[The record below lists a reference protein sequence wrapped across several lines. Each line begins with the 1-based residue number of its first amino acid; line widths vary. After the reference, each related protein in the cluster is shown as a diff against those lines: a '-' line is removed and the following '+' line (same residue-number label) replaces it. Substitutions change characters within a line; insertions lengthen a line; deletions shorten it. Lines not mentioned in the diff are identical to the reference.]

1 MPLKNPSIKLV
12 CALIAI
18 ITQLIVSAIPAS
30 ATGAT
35 PPLTK
40 CHIQIHD
47 AHISKYILRTQG
59 KEAVKVNADSKCD
72 KFIQDLRLT
81 VEIYKIGRFTHY
93 FITRHTIEISGFI
106 PANSLTENQST
117 YEYCTN
123 KKASRYYGIA
133 YAEAYIKG
141 HHFKTPRTISEHI
154 FPINCG
160 T

>member
-1 MPLKNPSIKLV
+1 MPLMNPSTKLIF
-12 CALIAI
+12 AIFAI
-18 ITQLIVSAIPAS
+18 ITQLIVSVTPAL
-30 ATGAT
+30 ATVAT

-47 AHISKYILRTQG
+47 VHISKYILRTQG
-59 KEAVKVNADSKCD
+59 KGAVKVNADSKCD
-72 KFIQDLRLT
+72 KFIHDLRLT

-93 FITRHTIEISGFI
+93 FITRHTTEVNGFI
-106 PANSLTENQST
+106 PANSLVENQST

-123 KKASRYYGIA
+123 KKVSRYYGIA

-141 HHFKTPRTISEHI
+141 HQFKTPRTISEHI
-154 FPINCG
+154 FPIKCG